1 MGNAYRP
8 DPQFAALGA
17 EFADPVEPAGFPAGI
32 ERWWNRRWAD
42 AVGLGDLA
50 PDARTAHF
58 HRFEP
63 LPGNQPKPLALRYH
77 GHQFRTYNPQ
87 IGDGRG
93 FLFGQVRDAQGRLL
107 DLGTKGSG
115 QTPFSRS
122 GDGRLTLK
130 GAVRELLAAEMLEA
144 LGVYT
149 SKTFAIF
156 ETGEQLHR
164 GDEPSPTRSAVM
176 TRLSHSHVRIG
187 MFQRHAYF
195 NRPDLVEALMDY
207 AIAHFHPEAAGGD
220 TPARAAAFL
229 ERTTA
234 ALARLAAQWMAA
246 GFVHGVLNTDNLV
259 VTGESFDYGPWRFLP
274 SFEPGFTAAY
284 FDEGGL
290 YAYGRQ
296 PASVLWALEQ
306 LAGALTLIGE
316 EDSLIKALMT
326 FPEQY
331 RRALYE
337 AWHHRLA
344 LTPLGGEADGAFLT
358 ALLRFMHH
366 GQLPFEGVIFDWFG
380 GRASQDRAMNGPR
393 AAHYRSPEFETV
405 LEGLNAREPVRPG
418 RLSHPCFADADPVD
432 MVFETMESVWA
443 PIAESDDWSAL
454 HALLERV
461 AQAREGYDLGRD
473 RSGFLSGASS

>member
-1 MGNAYRP
+1 MAGAYQP
-8 DPQFAALGA
+8 DPRFAALGG
-17 EFADPVEPAGFPAGI
+17 EFADPVEPAAFPAGI
-32 ERWWNRRWAD
+32 ERWWNTGWAD
-42 AVGLGDLA
+42 AVGLGDL
-50 PDARTAHF
+50 DAEARAAHF
-58 HRFEP
+58 HRFDP
-63 LPGNQPKPLALRYH
+63 LPDNQHKPLALRYH

-93 FLFGQVRDAQGRLL
+93 FLFAQLRDREGRLL

-115 QTPFSRS
+115 QTPYSRS

-130 GAVRELLAAEMLEA
+130 GAVRELLASQMLEA

-156 ETGEQLHR
+156 ETGEALHR

-207 AIAHFHPEAAGGD
+207 AVEHFHPQAAGGD

-229 ERTTA
+229 EHTAA
-234 ALARLAAQWMAA
+234 ALARLAAEWMAA

-274 SFEPGFTAAY
+274 AFEPGFTAAY

-296 PASVLWALEQ
+296 PESVLWALEQ
-306 LAGALTLIGE
+306 LAGALSLIGE
-316 EDSLIKALMT
+316 EESLVKALMT
-326 FPEQY
+326 FPERY
-331 RRALYE
+331 RTALYE
-337 AWHHRLA
+337 AWHRRLA
-344 LTPLGGEADGAFLT
+344 LTPLGGEADGVFLT
-358 ALLRFMHH
+358 ALLRFMHQS
-366 GQLPFEGVIFDWFG
+366 QLSFETVVFDWFG
-380 GRASQDRAMNGPR
+380 GEASQARAFAGPR
-393 AAHYRSPEFETV
+393 AGHYRSDGFRPV
-405 LEGLNAREPVRPG
+405 LDGFAARTPVRPE
-418 RLSHPCFADADPVD
+418 RLSHPYFALAAPTD
-432 MVFETMESVWA
+432 MVFETMEAAWA
-443 PIAESDDWSAL
+443 PIASNDDWSAL
-454 HALLERV
+454 NTLLE
-461 AQAREGYDLGRD
+461 QIGLAREGYDLGQG
-473 RSGFLSGASS
+473 RSGFLTGAVR

>member
-1 MGNAYRP
+1 MAAIYRP
-8 DPQFAALGA
+8 DPRFAALGS
-17 EFADPVEPAGFPAGI
+17 EFADPVEPAAFPAGI
-32 ERWWNRRWAD
+32 ARWWNSRWAV
-42 AVGLGDLA
+42 AVGLGDL
-50 PDARTAHF
+50 DAAARAAHF

-63 LPGNQPKPLALRYH
+63 LADNQAKPLALRYH

-93 FLFGQVRDAQGRLL
+93 FLFAQLRDHEGRLL
-107 DLGTKGSG
+107 DFGTKGSG

-130 GAVRELLAAEMLEA
+130 GAVRELLASEMLEA
-144 LGVYT
+144 RGVYT
-149 SKTFAIF
+149 SKTFAIY
-156 ETGEQLHR
+156 ETGEALHR

-207 AIAHFHPEAAGGD
+207 AIAQFYPGAGSGD

-229 ERTTA
+229 EASVA
-234 ALARLAAQWMAA
+234 ALARLTAQWMAA

-274 SFEPGFTAAY
+274 RFEPGFTAAY

-296 PASVLWALEQ
+296 PESVLWALEQ

-316 EDSLIKALMT
+316 EESLIKALMT
-326 FPEQY
+326 FAEHY
-331 RRALYE
+331 RTALYE
-337 AWHHRLA
+337 AWHERLG
-344 LTPLGGEADGAFLT
+344 LTPLGGEANGAFLT
-358 ALLRFMHH
+358 ALMRFMHRS
-366 GQLPFEGVIFDWFG
+366 QLPFEGVIFDWFG
-380 GRASQDRAMNGPR
+380 GVASLGRAMDGPR
-393 AAHYRSPEFETV
+393 ADSYRAEEFSGV
-405 LEGLNAREPVRPG
+405 LEGFKAREPVRPE
-418 RLSHPCFADADPVD
+418 RLSHPYFARLDPTD
-432 MVFETMESVWA
+432 MVFETMEAAWA
-443 PIAESDDWSAL
+443 PIAEADDWSAL
-454 HALLERV
+454 HTLLDDV
-461 AQAREGYDLGRD
+461 AMAREGYDLGLG
-473 RSGFLSGASS
+473 RSGFLHGSAP

>member
-1 MGNAYRP
+1 MAARYQP
-8 DPQFAALGA
+8 DPRFSALGG
-17 EFADPVEPAGFPAGI
+17 EFADPVEPASFPAGI
-32 ERWWNRRWAD
+32 ERWWNARWAE
-42 AVGLGDLA
+42 AVGLGDLDAA
-50 PDARTAHF
+50 PRGAHF

-63 LPGNQPKPLALRYH
+63 LPGNQETPLALRYH

-93 FLFGQVRDAQGRLL
+93 FLFAQLRDGEDRLL

-115 QTPFSRS
+115 QTPFSRT

-144 LGVYT
+144 RGVYT

-156 ETGEQLHR
+156 ETGEELHR

-195 NRPDLVEALMDY
+195 NRPDLIETLMDY
-207 AIAHFHPEAAGGD
+207 AIEHFHPGAAGGD

-229 ERTTA
+229 EHTTA

-274 SFEPGFTAAY
+274 WFEPGFTAAY

-296 PASVLWALEQ
+296 PESVLWALEQ
-306 LAGALTLIGE
+306 LAGALSLIGE

-326 FPEQY
+326 FPDQY
-331 RRALYE
+331 RAALYE
-337 AWHHRLA
+337 TWHQRLGLA
-344 LTPLGGEADGAFLT
+344 PLGGEADGAFLT
-358 ALLRFMHH
+358 SLLRFMHES
-366 GQLPFEGVIFDWFG
+366 QLPFEGVVFDWFG
-380 GRASQDRAMNGPR
+380 GMASKDRAFAGPR
-393 AAHYRSPEFETV
+393 GQHYRSQGFQVALEGFGARETV
-405 LEGLNAREPVRPG
+405 RPE
-418 RLSHPCFADADPVD
+418 RLTHRYFAQADPTD
-432 MVFETMESVWA
+432 MVFETTEAAWA
-443 PIAESDDWSAL
+443 PIAADDDWSAL
-454 HALLERV
+454 HALLGRV
-461 AQAREGYDLGRD
+461 ADAREAYDLGRD
-473 RSGFLSGASS
+473 RSGFLGGAAP

>member
-1 MGNAYRP
+1 MAAHYRP
-8 DPQFAALGA
+8 DPQFAALGG
-17 EFADPVEPAGFPAGI
+17 EFADPVEPAAFPAGI
-32 ERWWNRRWAD
+32 ERWWNARWAGE
-42 AVGLGDLA
+42 VGLSGLDEA
-50 PDARTAHF
+50 ARAVHF

-63 LPGNQPKPLALRYH
+63 LPDNQEKPLALRYH

-93 FLFGQVRDAQGRLL
+93 FLFAQLRDREGRLL

-115 QTPFSRS
+115 QTPYSRS

-156 ETGEQLHR
+156 ETGEALHR

-187 MFQRHAYF
+187 MFQRHAWF

-207 AIAHFHPEAAGGD
+207 AVRHFHPEAAGGD
-220 TPARAAAFL
+220 APARAAAFL
-229 ERTTA
+229 ERTAA
-234 ALARLAAQWMAA
+234 ALARLSAEWMAA

-274 SFEPGFTAAY
+274 AFEPGFTAAY

-296 PASVLWALEQ
+296 PESVLWALEQ
-306 LAGALTLIGE
+306 LAGALSLIGE

-326 FPEQY
+326 FPEHY
-331 RRALYE
+331 RTALYE
-337 AWHHRLA
+337 AWHRRLA

-358 ALLRFMHH
+358 ALLRFMHQS
-366 GQLPFEGVIFDWFG
+366 QLSFEGVVFDWFG
-380 GRASQDRAMNGPR
+380 GEASQARAFAGPR
-393 AAHYRSPEFETV
+393 GEHYRSDAFRPV
-405 LEGLNAREPVRPG
+405 LDGFAARTPVRPE
-418 RLSHPCFADADPVD
+418 RLSHPYFAQPDPTD
-432 MVFETMESVWA
+432 MVFETMEAAWA
-443 PIAESDDWSAL
+443 PIASNDDWSAL
-454 HALLERV
+454 HALLGKIDL
-461 AQAREGYDLGRD
+461 AREGYDLGRG
-473 RSGFLSGASS
+473 RSGFLDGTAR